1 MRENLNPDSQVTKEF
16 LMQTV
21 LVVEDDPNQ
30 WLLYEEEL
38 NYEGYRVLHAE
49 CGREALQMVRENHLH
64 CVVLD
69 LNIPDMD
76 GTEVLRQIVES
87 DLDLPVV
94 INTAYAAY
102 EDKPITQAADAYVVK
117 SSDLTELKARVKE
130 ALDKADAS
138 A

>member
-1 MRENLNPDSQVTKEF
+1 
-16 LMQTV
+16 MQTV

-38 NYEGYRVLHAE
+38 SYEGYRVLHAE
-49 CGREALQMVRENHLH
+49 CGREALQMVREAHFH

-69 LNIPDMD
+69 LNLPDME
-76 GTEVLRQIVES
+76 GTEVLGKMVEWNV
-87 DLDLPVV
+87 DLPVV

-102 EDKPITQAADAYVVK
+102 EDKAITRVANAYVVK

-130 ALDKADAS
+130 ALDKAGAS